1 MLREPCGPYEKSCF
15 SSLVLRRT
23 PGARAAKFMKFRV
36 ACGRLW
42 ICSVVTFV
50 ATSDVRTSTS
60 GAASAVTPT
69 VAVVIFPGLRSKL
82 DSMTWP
88 T

>member
-1 MLREPCGPYEKSCF
+1 MNR
-15 SSLVLRRT
+15 VQQVRRPT

-36 ACGRLW
+36 GCGRLW
-42 ICSVVTFV
+42 ICSVVTLV
-50 ATSDVRTSTS
+50 ATSDERSSAS
-60 GAASAVTPT
+60 GSAAAVTPT
-69 VAVVIFPGLRSKL
+69 AAVVIFPGFMSKL